1 MYHAIVKRRIRAL
14 FEAISRGDAEPVLD
28 AFAAGGEH
36 IFIGDDHA
44 LAGRRNNQAS
54 IRAWYDRLRQ
64 LTPDIRFELHRIDV
78 AGTPWNTIASVEW
91 TETNTATDGIPA
103 QNKGVHVVHLRW
115 GKMTR
120 LLILTDT
127 ATLIDTLQRNADSS
141 DGLSLAAPI
150 DDRPGWPAP

>member
-1 MYHAIVKRRIRAL
+1 MYHAIVKRRISAL
-14 FEAISRGDAEPVLD
+14 FEAINRGVAEPVLA
-28 AFAAGGEH
+28 AFAPDGEH
-36 IFIGDDHA
+36 IFIGEDHA
-44 LAGRRNNQAS
+44 LAGRRTNQAS

-64 LTPDIRFELHRIDV
+64 LTPDIRFDLHRIDV

-91 TETNTATDGIPA
+91 TETNSATDGVPS

-127 ATLIDTLQRNADSS
+127 TTLIGTLQRNADSS
-141 DGLSLAAPI
+141 GGLSLEAPI
-150 DDRPGWPAP
+150 DDRPGWPKP